1 MHLADG
7 QQERGDRRHDP
18 QVGGGEGGPVGAAEH
33 DGVEVQDVVPT
44 VQEAVDGAAPADE
57 TLDGSS
63 VLPLLAAG
71 EAGDDR

>member
-1 MHLADG
+1 M
-7 QQERGDRRHDP
+7 
-18 QVGGGEGGPVGAAEH
+18 
-33 DGVEVQDVVPT
+33 PT